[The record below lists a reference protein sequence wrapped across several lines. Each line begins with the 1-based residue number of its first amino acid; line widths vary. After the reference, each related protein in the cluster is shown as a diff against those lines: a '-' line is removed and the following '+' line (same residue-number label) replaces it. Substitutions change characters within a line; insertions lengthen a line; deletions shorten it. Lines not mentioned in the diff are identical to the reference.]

1 MAAMQGHALDQRQ
14 LALIARL
21 RRVTDPSVLDALEH
35 LLDEHQQRSE
45 LMPLE
50 DAQVDAIL
58 RDLLAPETSGDPS

>member
-35 LLDEHQQRSE
+35 LLD
-45 LMPLE
+45 
-50 DAQVDAIL
+50 
-58 RDLLAPETSGDPS
+58 